1 MHRALDDRRAADDRH
16 AAEVRAPQRRR
27 WVPLSIV
34 GAIAVVGVLA
44 GVLPRLRAHAELQ
57 KDAAFLSVPAVS
69 VIHPSVASSEREIV
83 LPASMKGFL
92 DAPIFARTSGYL
104 GHYHFDIGARVK
116 KGQLLAEIETPEV
129 DQQLRQGR
137 AELATAK
144 ANLRLSKITAERYA
158 GLLKEQA
165 VAKQDADNAAGDLA
179 AKTSLVRSAEA
190 NLERLAELQSFQK
203 VYAPFDGVITARNTD
218 VGALID
224 PGGAGG
230 TRAELFH
237 IAQTDK
243 VRVYVNV
250 PEMYASAAKVGLPVD
265 ITVAESPNRHF
276 QGSLVRSAGSI
287 DAATR
292 TLLVE
297 VDVDNPDGA
306 LLPGAFAQVHLKL
319 SNTAGSLR
327 LPSSALLFRS
337 EGLRVA
343 IVGPDQ
349 RVVLTPISIG
359 RDLGSEVEVASGL
372 TGNEAII
379 ADPPD
384 SLLAGQTVRVVTPPA
399 PEAPSAEH

>member
-1 MHRALDDRRAADDRH
+1 MQRALDDRH
-16 AAEVRAPQRRR
+16 TEGVRVPPRRR
-27 WVPLSIV
+27 WAPWLVIGGLAALGI
-34 GAIAVVGVLA
+34 LA
-44 GVLPRLRAHAELQ
+44 GVLPRVRAHAELQ
-57 KDAAFLSVPAVS
+57 KDATFLSAPAVS
-69 VIHPSVASSEREIV
+69 VIHPSTAPSASEIA

-92 DAPIFARTSGYL
+92 DAPIFARTNGYL
-104 GHYHFDIGARVK
+104 ARWYFDIGAHVK

-144 ANLRLSKITAERYA
+144 ANLGLSKITAERYA

-165 VAKQDADNAAGDLA
+165 IAKQDADNAAGDLA
-179 AKTSLVRSAEA
+179 SKTSLVSSAEA
-190 NLERLAELQSFQK
+190 NLERLGELQSFQK

-224 PGGAGG
+224 SGGGGGA
-230 TRAELFH
+230 RAELFH

-243 VRVYVNV
+243 LRVYVNV
-250 PEMYASAAKVGLPVD
+250 PEMYASAAQVGLPVD

-276 QGSLVRSAGSI
+276 QGSLVRNSGAI

-297 VDVDNPDGA
+297 VDVDNQDGA

-319 SNTAGSLR
+319 NNAVGALR
-327 LPSSALLFRS
+327 LPASSLLFRS

-343 IVGPDQ
+343 VLGPDQ
-349 RVVLTPISIG
+349 RVVLTPVSIG

-372 TGNEAII
+372 TGNEAIV

-384 SLLAGQTVRVVTPPA
+384 SLLAGQAVRVVTQPA
-399 PEAPSAEH
+399 PAAPSAAR